1 MSITISL
8 PEETERKLTE
18 RAEEHGQP
26 VEDYVVELIENDLAP
41 RADMPFDHL
50 LEPVRREFE
59 RSGITDAELDDLF
72 STARE
77 AVARESGG

>member
-1 MSITISL
+1 MTITIRL

-26 VEDYVVELIENDLAP
+26 VEVYVVGLIENDLAP
-41 RADMPFDHL
+41 TADMPFDQL
-50 LEPVRREFE
+50 LDPVRREFE

-72 STARE
+72 TAARE
-77 AVARESGG
+77 AVARESAG

>member
-18 RAEEHGQP
+18 RAEERGQP
-26 VEDYVVELIENDLAP
+26 VEDYVVGLIENDLAP
-41 RADMPFDHL
+41 SPDLPFDQL

-59 RSGITDAELDDLF
+59 RSGIKDAELDDLF
-72 STARE
+72 TAARE
-77 AVARESGG
+77 AVARESGA